1 MKLILLIALFCG
13 IANGESPCLARGRV
27 PGDKCAVLYL
37 SEDCDDKGSDMEEGW
52 GTVSPTSYGKPKN
65 IVVRPGCKLVAWSDT
80 GERVRVFDNLA

>member
-1 MKLILLIALFCG
+1 MKSVLLIALFVG
-13 IANGESPCLARGRV
+13 LANAESQCTSRRV
-27 PGDKCAVLYL
+27 PSDKCAVLYL